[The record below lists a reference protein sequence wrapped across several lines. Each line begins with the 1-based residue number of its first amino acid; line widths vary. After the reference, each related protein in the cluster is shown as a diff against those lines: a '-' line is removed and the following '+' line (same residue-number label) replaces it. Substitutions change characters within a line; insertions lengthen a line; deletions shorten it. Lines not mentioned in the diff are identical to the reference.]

1 MNSPSRPV
9 ALATILLL
17 SISLVGCGDSHDS
30 GGADGAVDGT
40 TEAVADAGG
49 EPRVVEVT
57 MADIRFQPDV
67 IEVQRGETIRFRFTN
82 EGAIPHDAFVGSADE
97 QDDHEAEMTAA
108 AQDGG
113 DGHDHGG
120 DMNAVTVQPGDTQ
133 TITHTFDE
141 AGELEI
147 GCHQPG
153 HYDAG
158 MKVSIAVD

>member
-1 MNSPSRPV
+1 MNSLSRPV
-9 ALATILLL
+9 LFAATVVLTA
-17 SISLVGCGDSHDS
+17 SVAAC
-30 GGADGAVDGT
+30 GGADHAGDAHDTNTVT
-40 TEAVADAGG
+40 SVADVGG

>member
-1 MNSPSRPV
+1 MNSLSRPV
-9 ALATILLL
+9 LLAATVVLTA
-17 SISLVGCGDSHDS
+17 SLAACGSDRTGDTN
-30 GGADGAVDGT
+30 AVSSAAGD
-40 TEAVADAGG
+40 GG

-57 MADIRFQPDV
+57 MADIRFEPGT

-82 EGAIPHDAFVGSADE
+82 DGAIPHDAFVGTAAE
-97 QDDHEAEMTAA
+97 QDDHEAEMAA
-108 AQDGG
+108 AAEQGEG
-113 DGHDHGG
+113 GHDHGG

-158 MKVSIAVD
+158 MKVSITVE